1 MAGLGLRRAELH
13 SPGVFIC
20 SANASESLKDG
31 LLPHSSVSTDLSSA
45 LGLLSN
51 TLQEELT
58 TEELYCMSQKVVS
71 LKIDLKIHLNLVNS
85 LTDVR
90 DKARKASLGLAHAG
104 DWINVIPSPILGLHI
119 RSSD

>member
-1 MAGLGLRRAELH
+1 
-13 SPGVFIC
+13 
-20 SANASESLKDG
+20 
-31 LLPHSSVSTDLSSA
+31 
-45 LGLLSN
+45 
-51 TLQEELT
+51 
-58 TEELYCMSQKVVS
+58 MSQKVVS
-71 LKIDLKIHLNLVNS
+71 LKIDLKLHLNLVNS